1 MISTITR
8 EELREKQLHNE
19 RFVLAEALDEPYFR
33 KEHLP
38 GAVNMPLSQIATVAE
53 RLLPDRSVPIV
64 VYCASVTC
72 ANSHIAAR
80 KLESLGYADVRVFA
94 GGKADWKE
102 AGLPLEAS

>member
-1 MISTITR
+1 MITTITR
-8 EELREKQLHNE
+8 DELRQKQLHNDN
-19 RFVLAEALDEPYFR
+19 FVLAEALDEPYFR

-38 GAVNMPLSQIATVAE
+38 GAVNMPLSQVAE
-53 RLLPDRSVPIV
+53 IAGRHAPDPSVPIV

-80 KLESLGYADVRVFA
+80 KLESLGYADVRVFS

-102 AGLPLEAS
+102 AGLPLEAA